1 MAVSP
6 EMTVIDA
13 RQVLCK
19 NHLNIQ
25 TGLPK
30 AANRLIISGDSLAA
44 DIVAARILKEVY
56 EPYDMGFTRDTF
68 QYAARLG
75 IGVAN
80 PDLIVLKE
88 VEV

>member
-1 MAVSP
+1 MAVGP

-19 NHLNIQ
+19 NHLNVQ
-25 TGLPK
+25 TGLPLE
-30 AANRLIISGDSLAA
+30 ANRLIISGDSLAA
-44 DIVAARILKEVY
+44 DMVAAGILKEVY
-56 EPYDMGFTRDTF
+56 EPYDLGFTRDTF
-68 QYAARLG
+68 KYAAQLG

-80 PDLIVLKE
+80 PEKIVIKE